1 MKSTIVCIEPD
12 VPYII
17 LLVEMSPAAVG
28 YRHWHAIRDE
38 YTTLAV

>member
-1 MKSTIVCIEPD
+1 MKGTIVCIESD

-28 YRHWHAIRDE
+28 YGHCHAIRHE
-38 YTTLAV
+38 HTMLAV